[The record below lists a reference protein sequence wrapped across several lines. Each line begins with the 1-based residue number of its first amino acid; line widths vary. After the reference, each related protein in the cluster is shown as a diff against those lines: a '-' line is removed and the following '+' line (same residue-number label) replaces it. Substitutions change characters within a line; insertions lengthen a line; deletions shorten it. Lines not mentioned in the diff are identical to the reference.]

1 MTGINK
7 INFKNKKIL
16 IVGGT
21 GSFGNE
27 FLKKI
32 IKHKVKFNQINI
44 LSRDEKKQYDMRER
58 FNSTNIKFHI
68 GDIRDIDC
76 TDNITKGMDY
86 IFHAAALKQ
95 VPSCEFY
102 PMEATKTNVLGT
114 NNVISSGIRNNVKK
128 VICLSTDK
136 AVYPINAMGIS
147 KALMEKVALSKSL
160 LNQNS
165 TTVCVTRYGNV
176 IGSRGSVIPL
186 IINQIKNNQPITIT
200 DLHMTRFMMT
210 LDDALDLVFYAF
222 KNGKNGQL
230 FVKKS
235 PSTNL
240 QTLVRAILKIF
251 NKKDYPVKIIG
262 VRHGEKKH
270 ETLLSAEERRMS
282 QDKNNFFVVN
292 PDLRNMNYSKY
303 YKEGSRKKINFENYS
318 SDQKSLLD
326 IKQTIKLLKKSDI
339 ITNFFK

>member
-1 MTGINK
+1 MNGINK
-7 INFKNKKIL
+7 VDFKNKNLL

-21 GSFGNE
+21 GSFGNQ
-27 FLKKI
+27 FLKNILKNKI
-32 IKHKVKFNQINI
+32 KFKRINI
-44 LSRDEKKQYDMRER
+44 LSRDEKKQFDMREV
-58 FNSTNIKFHI
+58 FNSANIKFHI
-68 GDIRDIDC
+68 GDIRDTEC
-76 TDNITKGMDY
+76 TDYMTREIDY

-102 PMEATKTNVLGT
+102 PLEATKTNVLGT
-114 NNVISSGIRNNVKK
+114 NNIISSAIKNNVKK

-160 LNQNS
+160 LKQNS
-165 TTVCVTRYGNV
+165 TAVCVTRYGNV

-186 IINQIKNNQPITIT
+186 IIKQIKDNQPISIT
-200 DLHMTRFMMT
+200 DFNMTRFMMT

-240 QTLVRAILKIF
+240 ITLVKALLKIYGKKNYPI
-251 NKKDYPVKIIG
+251 NKIG
-262 VRHGEKKH
+262 IRHGEKMH
-270 ETLLSAEERRMS
+270 ESLLSSEERRLS
-282 QDKNNFFVVN
+282 KEEKNFFIVN
-292 PDLRNMNYSKY
+292 PDLRDLNYSKY
-303 YKEGSRKKINFENYS
+303 YKVGDKKNFFNESYS
-318 SDQKSLLD
+318 SNQKRLLN
-326 IKQTIKLLKKSDI
+326 IEETINLLKISKVLI
-339 ITNFFK
+339 

>member
-1 MTGINK
+1 MTGINN
-7 INFKNKKIL
+7 INFKDKNIL

-21 GSFGNE
+21 GSFGNQ
-27 FLKKI
+27 FLKNI
-32 IKHKVKFNQINI
+32 IKNKVKFNQINI
-44 LSRDEKKQYDMRER
+44 LSRDEKKQYDMREK
-58 FNSTNIKFHI
+58 FNSSNIKFHI

-76 TDNITKGMDY
+76 TDNITKGIDH

-114 NNVISSGIRNNVKK
+114 NNIISSAIKNNVKK

-160 LNQNS
+160 LDQNS
-165 TTVCVTRYGNV
+165 TAVCVTRYGNV

-210 LDDALDLVFYAF
+210 LEDALDLVFYAF

-235 PSTNL
+235 PSTDL
-240 QTLVRAILKIF
+240 RTLVKAILRIF
-251 NKKDYPVKIIG
+251 NKKNYPIKIIG

-270 ETLLSAEERRMS
+270 ETLLSAEERRLS
-282 QDKNNFFVVN
+282 KDKNNFFIVN
-292 PDLRNMNYSKY
+292 PDLRDLNYSKY
-303 YKEGSRKKINFENYS
+303 FNEGNKKKINFENYS
-318 SDQKSLLD
+318 SNQKFLLNTD
-326 IKQTIKLLKKSDI
+326 QTIKLLKKSDLI
-339 ITNFFK
+339 NKLF